1 MIELKQDG
9 STGKVVRITK
19 ETLIGQTDCDLSY
32 PADTLLSPRH
42 SSVSMRGEKVI
53 LKDLSSRNGTFI
65 KQRQDTDLASGDV
78 FLIGRQLFRF
88 VTEAAE
94 EQNVEGT
101 RVMMGVPRLEAA
113 PVSAKLERIHL
124 TGEVQQTYKLDK
136 PDTTLG
142 RTRGDLTFKNDPYM
156 SGEHARVSAL
166 PGHFVLRDL
175 KSRNGV
181 YRRIRNEVELKN
193 GDEFFM
199 GEQIFRVEIKVS

>member
-1 MIELKQDG
+1 M
-9 STGKVVRITK
+9 
-19 ETLIGQTDCDLSY
+19 
-32 PADTLLSPRH
+32 
-42 SSVSMRGEKVI
+42 
-53 LKDLSSRNGTFI
+53 
-65 KQRQDTDLASGDV
+65 
-78 FLIGRQLFRF
+78 IGRQLFRF

-101 RVMMGVPRLEAA
+101 RVMMGVPKLEVA
-113 PVSAKLERIHL
+113 PVTAKLERIHL
-124 TGEVQQTYKLDK
+124 TGEVQETYKLDK
-136 PDTTLG
+136 PETTLG